1 MSLARK
7 SRQQGLSFRNQ
18 GEWLQIQ
25 RNTFTNWV
33 NENLRTRGIV
43 IDDVR
48 TDLSDGVTLVA
59 LVEALIKEKVP
70 GAVPRPSNQYQKL
83 QNITV
88 ALDALSKDGVKLVN
102 IDSSDI
108 VAAELKLVL
117 ALVWA
122 LVHRY
127 QVGGMALTQH
137 KAWLL
142 AWLHAVIPDCSVTN
156 FTTDWNDGIA
166 LQLENCQSAMKLAR
180 QNFNIPLVLRPENLA
195 SADLDEL
202 SAITYLSYFT
212 RVGGP
217 GYDATLQRVAPRTLP
232 VVVGNFTVSVVVVVV
247 IVVVVDR
254 LYVQSPPCNSRDL
267 GLYPLV
273 MTLKTKCYYFYNLKS

>member
-1 MSLARK
+1 MQVAER
-7 SRQQGLSFRNQ
+7 SRQQALSIRSV

-25 RNTFTNWV
+25 RNTFSNWV
-33 NENLRTRGIV
+33 NESLRPRGIV

-59 LVEALIKEKVP
+59 LVEALTKEKVP

-88 ALDALSKDGVKLVN
+88 ALDALRKDGVKLIN

-108 VAAELKLVL
+108 LSAELKLVL

-127 QVGGMALTQH
+127 QVGGTALTQH

-166 LQLENCQSAMKLAR
+166 LQLENCQSALKLAR
-180 QNFNIPLVLRPENLA
+180 QTFNIPLVLRPEHLA
-195 SADLDEL
+195 SPDLDEL

-217 GYDATLQRVAPRTLP
+217 GYDATLRQVAARTQP
-232 VVVGNFTVSVVVVVV
+232 VVVGNFTVSAE
-247 IVVVVDR
+247 
-254 LYVQSPPCNSRDL
+254 L
-267 GLYPLV
+267 
-273 MTLKTKCYYFYNLKS
+273 